1 MRASL
6 VIPTLNES
14 ASIGHVLATFRDAAG
29 EANRGAFA
37 TDPIEWEVLVID
49 GASTDGTPDM
59 ARAGGARVIEE
70 PRRGY
75 GRAYRTG
82 FAAATGEILATL
94 DGDATYPTAL
104 VPTLVRRLLDEEL
117 DFLTGDRLSRLDDRA
132 MTTEHRI
139 GNWVLNT
146 FLRLAYSHYL
156 TGVSGRTIRDS
167 QSGMWVFRRS
177 ILPSLQLT
185 QDGMA
190 LSEEI
195 KIEAIVRGW
204 RFEEVPIAYAERW
217 GAPKLSS
224 WRDGQRNLLFL
235 FRKRLEIARL
245 QQLGELPVPTRP
257 PASDRLTPNE
267 SR

>member
-6 VIPTLNES
+6 VIPTLNEA
-14 ASIGHVLATFRDAAG
+14 ASIGHVLATFREAA
-29 EANRGAFA
+29 ETANRTQFA
-37 TDPIEWEVLVID
+37 MDPVDWEVLVVD
-49 GASTDGTPDM
+49 GTSTDGTAEI

-82 FAAATGEILATL
+82 FAAATGEIVATL

-104 VPTLVRRLLDEEL
+104 VPTLVRRLLDEKL

-156 TGVSGRTIRDS
+156 TDVPGGTIRDS

-195 KIEAIVRGW
+195 KIEAILRGW
-204 RFEEVPIAYAERW
+204 RFEEVPITYAERW

-245 QQLGELPVPTRP
+245 THLGELPIAPRP
-257 PASDRLTPNE
+257 PARDRRTTNE